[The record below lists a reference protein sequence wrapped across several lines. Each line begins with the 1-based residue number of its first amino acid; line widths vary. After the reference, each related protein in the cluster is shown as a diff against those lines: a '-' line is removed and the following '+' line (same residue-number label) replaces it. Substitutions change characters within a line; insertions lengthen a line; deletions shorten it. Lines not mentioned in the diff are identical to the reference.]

1 MAEHERAY
9 KIDERTRRAV
19 DGRTLIS
26 DLGIDR
32 EEIEWRKEFTR
43 FDEEDADRLEAIDG
57 MIDGVADDLVD
68 EFYDHLHSH
77 PRTAKILET
86 SSKEIDSLKRT
97 QRQYLTDLT
106 SGEYDEQYFSRRARI
121 GKIHELLDLDPK
133 LYLGSSTVYYD
144 GILNAIADD
153 ANDQLE
159 EMATDRRTEAKPET
173 AVEAETDPESPAAE
187 AVVPLSEA
195 QDAVETVVG
204 RALSTLKLMNLDQQ
218 VVMDTY
224 IDAYADVEA
233 ELERRIDV
241 SKNVQESVSELR
253 SRTETV
259 AERSEEIA
267 TLTDDQFDST
277 SEIAGEVSGL
287 SATVEEIAANAE
299 EVSATSERAEE
310 LTDDTTDTAQEA
322 IEKMER

>member
-1 MAEHERAY
+1 
-9 KIDERTRRAV
+9 
-19 DGRTLIS
+19 
-26 DLGIDR
+26 
-32 EEIEWRKEFTR
+32 
-43 FDEEDADRLEAIDG
+43 

-68 EFYDHLHSH
+68 EFYDQLHSH

-121 GKIHELLDLDPK
+121 RKIHELLDLDPK

-159 EMATDRRTEAKPET
+159 ETATDRRTEAKPET
-173 AVEAETDPESPAAE
+173 AVEAETDPESPAVE
-187 AVVPLSEA
+187 AVVPVSEA

-204 RALSTLKLMNLDQQ
+204 RALSMLKLMNLDQQ

-241 SKNVQESVSELR
+241 SKTFR
-253 SRTETV
+253 SRCPNSDRGRRLWPN
-259 AERSEEIA
+259 APRRSQRS
-267 TLTDDQFDST
+267 LTT
-277 SEIAGEVSGL
+277 SSIR
-287 SATVEEIAANAE
+287 
-299 EVSATSERAEE
+299 RARSQARSPASRRPSKRSP
-310 LTDDTTDTAQEA
+310 LTP
-322 IEKMER
+322 RR